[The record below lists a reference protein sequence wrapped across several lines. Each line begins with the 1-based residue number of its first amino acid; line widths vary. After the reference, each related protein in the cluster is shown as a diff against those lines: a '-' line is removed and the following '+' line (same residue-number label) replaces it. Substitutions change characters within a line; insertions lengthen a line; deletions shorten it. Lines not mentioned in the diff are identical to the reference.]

1 MGELRKVKTRSTN
14 ATVRLGQKFG
24 RGLRPNGVV
33 LLSGPPGAGKTWFT
47 KGIAKALGVRDLV
60 NSPSFSIINEYS
72 GKIPLFHFDLYRL
85 HDCSDVSALGCEE
98 YFQRGGV
105 CVFEWPERCP
115 SMFDAGYLK
124 VSIAVIGHDAREFIF
139 SKNG

>member
-1 MGELRKVKTRSTN
+1 MGELRKIRTRN
-14 ATVRLGQKFG
+14 VDATVRLGRRFG
-24 RGLRPNGVV
+24 RTLKPDDVV

-47 KGIAKALGVRDLV
+47 KGIAKSLGVRDLV

-72 GKIPLFHFDLYRL
+72 GKIPFFHFDLYRL
-85 HDCSDVSALGCEE
+85 RGCGDVSSLGCEE

-115 SMFDAGYLK
+115 SLFEPDHIRI
-124 VSIAVIGHDAREFIF
+124 SITVIGHDQREFIF
-139 SKNG
+139 SRNS